1 MYISQIEMFGFKSF
15 ASRTQLELQPGV
27 TCVVGPNGCGKTNI
41 LDALRWVLGE
51 QKSSTLRSDKMENV
65 IFTGSVSRKPMGMSE
80 VTLTIQNNRGVLSS
94 DYSELQITRRLYRN
108 GDSEYLL
115 NRQICRLKDIQDLFM
130 DTGLGPDS
138 YSVIE
143 LKMVEDILSDRTDSR
158 RQLFE
163 EAAGVTRFKGRRRAA
178 VSKLDSTRLDM
189 QRIEDILSEVKR
201 NVNSLKRQVGRAQR
215 FQESRA
221 RLLDQEVLLLASEQ
235 VYHREH
241 LKPQQQE
248 MRSAKEKLRILE
260 QKETELR
267 TELTRSEAE
276 LSRMETSYAH
286 QQGELDRL
294 RRSYHEHNSELIL
307 QKEQRKHALQTVEN
321 AREERKQLEEQLKK
335 SGMRKTEVE
344 EEKRLLDESINGL
357 EKQRE
362 TAVSHLQEQEQV
374 LIRHREQA
382 EDKRQSLLNL
392 MEELAPV
399 ESRISKANSAI
410 EGGHERLQ
418 QLEEAIRLLRENIN
432 TGEVRGSELQNEHR
446 GAEKNYQQAEQ
457 ALIIR
462 REELQQASSGL
473 REQERKTLE
482 AELDRK
488 NIISRIEFLE
498 NLLTKHEG
506 LPGGTKLI
514 MQSGIKGIRG
524 TLGDSVNAPPEL
536 VPAVEKAL
544 GQAATYLL
552 ADSGDTIKLARE
564 LLISEEKGQATFVD
578 MSRLSELPVV
588 EVSAT
593 NALVEKLECENK
605 LKPLL
610 DYLLGD
616 IEFVEGG
623 ELPDGQK
630 PGRYVNALGEMTVDR
645 AISTAGSG
653 SRGEVHTIGKSFQL
667 DRYRAQLEEAE
678 LALKE
683 LNVEH
688 QSAMS
693 AERQAVDTLQEATQF
708 LDECRKQRDELASE
722 KLRTQ
727 ESSARYH
734 EMIANHQAEEIKW
747 QERNKQLEQELVVS
761 RSEKAEI
768 VSMRETLETNAG
780 DVAQQLQQQEN
791 AVSLLREEVQAEHIQ
806 LVEKQGSRRALA
818 AESEELD
825 RFALEAERQMTN
837 YAEII
842 ERQTVLE
849 KELQVSGRETEQ
861 KLVALG
867 QKVEQ
872 EEETLSMSSRELDG
886 KRRSQRELQQKLDGD
901 TTLEAELK
909 ERIHV
914 IELEIR
920 ESEIRLQN
928 RRETLKEEYDLELEE
943 SMLEKIDPAIS
954 RENITDIQHEV
965 HNLRE
970 LLRRLG
976 PVNLL
981 ALDEYEQEQERFSF
995 LEKQRDDL
1003 KESEE
1008 MLLESIDKINRVARE
1023 RFEETFKKIQANFE
1037 HLFGKLFYDG
1047 KARLTLDSGD
1057 PLEADVGIYAAPSG
1071 KKIQHLSL
1079 LSGGEKTLTAIALL
1093 FSIYLVKPSPFCIL
1107 DEVDAPLDDNN
1118 ITKFNFM
1125 IREFTE
1131 ETQFLIITHN
1141 KRTMEY
1147 ADTMYGVTM
1156 AEEGVSSIVSVRFGE
1171 EAVK

>member
-65 IFTGSVSRKPMGMSE
+65 IFTGSVNRKPMGMSE

-94 DYSELQITRRLYRN
+94 EYSELQITRRLYRN

-215 FQESRA
+215 FQESRS

-241 LKPQQQE
+241 LKPQQEE
-248 MRSAKEKLRILE
+248 MHSAKERLRILE

-276 LSRMETSYAH
+276 LSQMETNYAH
-286 QQGELDRL
+286 QQGELDRI
-294 RRSYHEHNSELIL
+294 RRSYHEQNSELIL

-321 AREERKQLEEQLKK
+321 AREERSQLEEQLKK
-335 SGMRKTEVE
+335 SSMRKTELGE
-344 EEKRLLDESINGL
+344 EEKLLDTSIADL
-357 EKQRE
+357 EKQRAS
-362 TAVSHLQEQEQV
+362 AVARLQEEEQI
-374 LIRHREQA
+374 LTQHRQQA
-382 EDKRQSLLNL
+382 EEKRQSLLKM
-392 MEELAPV
+392 MEELTPV
-399 ESRISKANSAI
+399 ESRISIAESAI
-410 EGGHERLQ
+410 EGGQERLQ
-418 QLEEAIRLLRENIN
+418 QLGEAVEQLRGNIS
-432 TGEVRGSELQNEHR
+432 TGELRGNELQIEHR
-446 GAEKNYQQAEQ
+446 EAEEHYQQAEQ
-457 ALIIR
+457 SLIIK
-462 REELQQASSGL
+462 REELQQATSSL
-473 REQERKTLE
+473 REQERKALE

-488 NIISRIEFLE
+488 SILSRIEFLE
-498 NLLTKHEG
+498 NLLTEHEG

-514 MQSGIKGIRG
+514 LQSGIKGVRG
-524 TLGDSVNAPPEL
+524 TLGDAVNAPPEL
-536 VPAVEKAL
+536 VPAVEAAL
-544 GQAATYLL
+544 GQAASYLL
-552 ADSGDTIKLARE
+552 ADSSDTIDKARE
-564 LLISEEKGQATFVD
+564 LLMSEQKGQATFVD
-578 MSRLSELPVV
+578 LSRLSELPVV
-588 EVSAT
+588 EVSSVD
-593 NALVEKLECENK
+593 ALVSELECEND

-616 IEFVEGG
+616 ILFVEGDG
-623 ELPDGQK
+623 VPDGGK
-630 PGRYVNALGEMTVDR
+630 PGRYVNALGEMTTER
-645 AISTAGSG
+645 AIRTAGSG
-653 SRGEVHTIGKSFQL
+653 SSGEVHTIGKSFQL
-667 DRYRAQLEEAE
+667 DRYRVQLEEAE
-678 LALKE
+678 VALTQ
-683 LNVEH
+683 LNEKH
-688 QSAMS
+688 QSAIS
-693 AERQAVDTLQEATQF
+693 VERQADSALQEATRL
-708 LDECRKQRDELASE
+708 LDERRQLRVDLATD

-727 ESSARYH
+727 ESAARFH
-734 EMIANHQAEEIKW
+734 EMIASHQSEEVKW
-747 QERNKQLEQELVVS
+747 QERIKQLEQELVVS
-761 RSEKAEI
+761 RGEKASL

-780 DVAQQLQQQEN
+780 DVSRQLGQQES
-791 AVSLLREEVQAEHIQ
+791 AVSRLREEVQAEHIQ
-806 LVEKQGSRRALA
+806 LVEEQGNRRTLA
-818 AESEELD
+818 AEREELD
-825 RFALEAERQMTN
+825 RFAQEAERQLTN
-837 YAEII
+837 YAGVI

-849 KELQVSGRETEQ
+849 KELQVSARETEQ

-872 EEETLSMSSRELDG
+872 GEEALSANSQELEG
-886 KRRSQRELQQKLDGD
+886 KRRAQRELQQRLDGD
-901 TTLEAELK
+901 TTKEAELK
-909 ERIHV
+909 ERVHV

-928 RRETLKEEYDLELEE
+928 RRESLKEEYDLELED
-943 SMLEKIDPAIS
+943 SKLEEIDPAIT
-954 RENITDIQHEV
+954 RNDVEMIQQEV

-970 LLRRLG
+970 LIRRLG

-981 ALDEYEQEQERFSF
+981 ALDEFEQEQERFSF

-1008 MLLESIDKINRVARE
+1008 MLLESIGKINRVASE

-1093 FSIYLVKPSPFCIL
+1093 FSIYMVKPSPFCIL
-1107 DEVDAPLDDNN
+1107 DEVDAPLDDSN

-1171 EAVK
+1171 ETAK

>member
-51 QKSSTLRSDKMENV
+51 QRSSTLRSDKMENV
-65 IFTGSVSRKPMGMSE
+65 IFTGSVNRKPMGMSE
-80 VTLTIQNNRGVLSS
+80 VTLTVQNNRGVLSS

-130 DTGLGPDS
+130 DTGLGPNS

-158 RQLFE
+158 RHLFE
-163 EAAGVTRFKGRRRAA
+163 EAAGVTRFKSRRRAA
-178 VSKLDSTRLDM
+178 VNKLDSTRLDM

-201 NVNSLKRQVGRAQR
+201 NVNSLKRQVGRAR
-215 FQESRA
+215 RYQESRSQ
-221 RLLDQEVLLLASEQ
+221 LLDQEVLLLASEQ
-235 VYHREH
+235 VYHHEH
-241 LKPQQQE
+241 LKPQQEE
-248 MRSAKEKLRILE
+248 MQSAKERLRLLE

-267 TELTRSEAE
+267 TELTKSEAK
-276 LSRMETSYAH
+276 LSQLETNYAH
-286 QQGELDRL
+286 QQGELDKI

-307 QKEQRKHALQTVEN
+307 QKEQRRHALQTVEN
-321 AREERKQLEEQLKK
+321 AREERRQLEEQLKK
-335 SGMRKTEVE
+335 SGERKNELVG
-344 EEKRLLDESINGL
+344 EEKLLDISIANL
-357 EKQRE
+357 EQER
-362 TAVSHLQEQEQV
+362 ASALAHLQEEEQV
-374 LIRHREQA
+374 LLQHRKQSE
-382 EDKRQSLLNL
+382 EKRQSLLSM
-392 MEELAPV
+392 MEKLTPV
-399 ESRISKANSAI
+399 ESQISKAGSAI
-410 EGGHERLQ
+410 ESGHERLQ
-418 QLEEAIRLLRENIN
+418 QLEEDVRQLRVSISA
-432 TGEVRGSELQNEHR
+432 GEVRSGELQLEHST
-446 GAEKNYQQAEQ
+446 AEENYQQAEQ
-457 ALIIR
+457 AVVVK
-462 REELQQASSGL
+462 REALQKATTGL

-488 NIISRIEFLE
+488 NIISHIEFLE
-498 NLLTKHEG
+498 NLLTEHEG
-506 LPGGTKLI
+506 LPGGTRLVL
-514 MQSGIKGIRG
+514 QSGLEGIRG
-524 TLGDSVNAPPEL
+524 TLGDAVNAPSNL
-536 VPAVEKAL
+536 VPAVEATL
-544 GQAATYLL
+544 GQAASYLL
-552 ADSGDTIKLARE
+552 ADNSDTIKRARE
-564 LLISEEKGQATFVD
+564 LLMSAEKGQATFVD
-578 MSRLSELPVV
+578 LNRLSELPVV
-588 EVSAT
+588 EVS
-593 NALVEKLECENK
+593 NVDALVSKLECEEE

-610 DYLLGD
+610 NYLLGD
-616 IEFVEGG
+616 ILFVEGD
-623 ELPDGQK
+623 ELPDGQL
-630 PGRYVNALGEMTVDR
+630 PGRFVNSLGEMMFDS
-645 AISTAGSG
+645 AIQTAGSG

-667 DRYRAQLEEAE
+667 DRHRAQLEDAE
-678 LALKE
+678 KTLAG
-683 LNVEH
+683 LNKKQ
-688 QSAMS
+688 QSAIE
-693 AERQAVDTLQEATQF
+693 AERQSLEALQEATTV
-708 LDECRKQRDELASE
+708 LDERRQQRVDLASE

-727 ESSARYH
+727 ESSSRYN
-734 EMIANHQAEEIKW
+734 EMVTSHQAEEEKW
-747 QERNKQLEQELVVS
+747 QERIKQLERELIVS
-761 RSEKAEI
+761 EGEKGKL
-768 VSMRETLETNAG
+768 VSMRETLETDAG
-780 DVAQQLQQQEN
+780 DVTRELGQQESS
-791 AVSLLREEVQAEHIQ
+791 VSRLREEVQAQHIR
-806 LVEKQGSRRALA
+806 LVEQQGSRRTLA

-825 RFALEAERQMTN
+825 RFAHEAERQLTN
-837 YAEII
+837 YAGII

-849 KELQVSGRETEQ
+849 KELQVSSRETEQ
-861 KLVALG
+861 KLVAFG
-867 QKVEQ
+867 QKVEL
-872 EEETLSMSSRELDG
+872 EEEALSKYSGELEDQ
-886 KRRSQRELQQKLDGD
+886 RRSQRELQHKLDGD

-928 RRETLKEEYDLELEE
+928 RHETLKEEYGLELEE
-943 SMLEKIDPAIS
+943 SKLAEIDPEITREAVSAI
-954 RENITDIQHEV
+954 QQEV
-965 HNLRE
+965 YSLRE
-970 LLRRLG
+970 LIRRLG

-981 ALDEYEQEQERFSF
+981 ALDEFEQEQERFVF

-1008 MLLESIDKINRVARE
+1008 MLLESIGKINRVARE

-1037 HLFGKLFYDG
+1037 HLFGKLFYEG

-1093 FSIYLVKPSPFCIL
+1093 FSIYMVKPSPFCIL
-1107 DEVDAPLDDNN
+1107 DEVDAPLDDSN